1 MLPGPDQSAGGRA
14 FYHFH
19 PDETTL
25 VQAALNP
32 IDPFAPEL
40 TSYGTLP
47 VYLLRGVLEL
57 NRIVL
62 GRDFKNQESPHDV
75 RYVYIT
81 ARILAVLV
89 SCLTLYLVW
98 VMGMRWFGEL
108 TGLLAVSIVA
118 VAPLAIQLAHFYTVD
133 GQFTLLVL
141 AAVHAI
147 LNALEKDDR
156 RWFVWAG
163 VLIGLSG
170 AVRLI
175 GLDGGAR
182 AAGRPSDP
190 PATLEGS
197 PGPQALDGWP
207 CRVAG
212 PARAPAVSRYGLG
225 ADFPGTIGP
234 FDLGWCR

>member
-1 MLPGPDQSAGGRA
+1 MSGNRARIPVSTLCLVLCLVLGCALRFAGLTRGDSFFVLPGPDQSAAGRA

-62 GRDFKNQESPHDV
+62 GRDFKNQKSPHDV

-81 ARILAVLV
+81 AHILAALV

-98 VMGMRWFGEL
+98 LAGIRWS
-108 TGLLAVSIVA
+108 AS
-118 VAPLAIQLAHFYTVD
+118 D
-133 GQFTLLVL
+133 R
-141 AAVHAI
+141 AARCLHRCRSPAGDP
-147 LNALEKDDR
+147 ARPFPYR
-156 RWFVWAG
+156 RR
-163 VLIGLSG
+163 
-170 AVRLI
+170 AVR
-175 GLDGGAR
+175 
-182 AAGRPSDP
+182 S
-190 PATLEGS
+190 
-197 PGPQALDGWP
+197 
-207 CRVAG
+207 AG
-212 PARAPAVSRYGLG
+212 PGGGSR
-225 ADFPGTIGP
+225 P
-234 FDLGWCR
+234 FECTRKG